1 MVKLLLRKQE
11 TWHRLDTLKYES
23 ELGSVSAIVA
33 AIDELCQ
40 LGPKP
45 PDIIKKEELEEQ
57 EIVDLLMDESVANL
71 QTEQDKPASVDA
83 EFPELSENRPL
94 ALARS
99 EREMDLKSL
108 LECLRLDELKSVAKQ
123 LKLRTNQKVDFLL
136 SNDVQLSVAL
146 QKDDLIKDL
155 LGASS
160 SQSTLTS
167 FASRDGVTP
176 SKDRGYHQTKL
187 SFGKLKPQQDRLKE
201 IVLSYIG
208 MCPGVRV
215 VVTHPVP
222 KSGACELTKSSS
234 V

>member
-45 PDIIKKEELEEQ
+45 PDSKKEEAEEQ

-71 QTEQDKPASVDA
+71 QTELDKPASVDA
-83 EFPELSENRPL
+83 EAPEPSENRPL

-108 LECLRLDELKSVAKQ
+108 LDCLRLDELKAVAKQ
-123 LKLRTNQKVDFLL
+123 LKLKTNQKVSSLL

-160 SQSTLTS
+160 SQSTLTN
-167 FASRDGVTP
+167 FTSRDGV
-176 SKDRGYHQTKL
+176 KGRGSHQTKL
-187 SFGKLKPQQDRLKE
+187 SFCKLKPQQDRLKE
-201 IVLSYIG
+201 IVLSRIG
-208 MCPGVRV
+208 MCPGVSV
-215 VVTHPVP
+215 VVTHPVR
-222 KSGACELTKSSS
+222 SQVRAS
-234 V
+234 